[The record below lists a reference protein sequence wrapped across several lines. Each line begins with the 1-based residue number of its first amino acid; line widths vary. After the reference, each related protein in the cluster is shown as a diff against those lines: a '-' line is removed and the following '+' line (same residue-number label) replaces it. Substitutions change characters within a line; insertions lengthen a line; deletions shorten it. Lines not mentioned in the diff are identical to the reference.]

1 MHAGSTLS
9 PLKWNTG
16 FTEVTMARKPD
27 SHHVLPLFCDDL
39 IASCVDMTPACF
51 GAYMR
56 VLCYAWTRGGV
67 PDDEAACCRITG
79 GMEDGDWAV
88 IRARLIDLGDGRL
101 SHQRL
106 ELERQAVAELK
117 AKKAEAGR
125 KGGRPKAN
133 GKQTE
138 SKTKADT
145 AENGKQ
151 KESKTKAPT
160 PTPTPLC
167 IHTHAVDEFRQ
178 PGWAAAEWESF
189 VAVWN
194 VTERAAKWNVLS
206 PPDGWIDAAASPG
219 WLQKARQAIERLPRC
234 HYLEKPLAVT
244 QFIKQGWADRIIAGE
259 FDNAKPKHPQRGGRD
274 FADAP
279 APPREF
285 TGEVAEAFDRTRK
298 KLAAAKEG
306 I

>member
-1 MHAGSTLS
+1 
-9 PLKWNTG
+9 
-16 FTEVTMARKPD
+16 MARTPNN
-27 SHHVLPLFCDDL
+27 HHVLPLFCDDL
-39 IASCVDMTPACF
+39 IASCVDMTPARF

-56 VLCYAWTRGGV
+56 LLCYAWTRGGL
-67 PDDEAACCRITG
+67 PSDETACGRIAG
-79 GMEDGDWAV
+79 GFESGDWES
-88 IRARLIDLGDGRL
+88 IRARLVLLDQGTPDERL

-117 AKKAEAGR
+117 AKKAAAG
-125 KGGRPKAN
+125 KLGGRPKSTTKAN

-145 AENGKQ
+145 PQNGKQ
-151 KESKTKAPT
+151 NESKTKAPT

-167 IHTHAVDEFRQ
+167 IHTHAGDEFRQ
-178 PGWAAAEWESF
+178 PGWAATEWESF

-194 VTERAAKWNVLS
+194 VTERAAKWQVLS

-219 WLQKARQAIERLPRC
+219 WLQKARQAVERLPRC

-244 QFIKQGWADRIIAGE
+244 QFIQPGWADRILAGE
-259 FDNAKPKHPQRGGRD
+259 FDNAKARHGRQRGGSD

-279 APPREF
+279 APPRAF
-285 TGEVAEAFDRTRK
+285 TGDVAEAFDRTRR

-306 I
+306 T

>member
-1 MHAGSTLS
+1 
-9 PLKWNTG
+9 
-16 FTEVTMARKPD
+16 MARKPD

-79 GMEDGDWAV
+79 GMEHGDWAV
-88 IRARLIDLGDGRL
+88 IRGRLIALEDGRL

-138 SKTKADT
+138 SKTKAN
-145 AENGKQ
+145 EKQ
-151 KESKTKAPT
+151 NESKTKAPT
-160 PTPTPLC
+160 PTPSHLENT
-167 IHTHAVDEFRQ
+167 HTAREAENEWRQ
-178 PGWAAAEWESF
+178 PGWAATEWAAF

-194 VTERAAKWNVLS
+194 STQRAAKWDGLT
-206 PPDGWIDAAASPG
+206 PPDGWVDAAASPG
-219 WLQKARQAIERLPRC
+219 WLKKARQAMARLPRC
-234 HYLEKPLAVT
+234 QYFGNPLAVT
-244 QFIKQGWADRIIAGE
+244 QFIQPGWADRIIAGE
-259 FDNAKPKHPQRGGRD
+259 FDNAKAKNGRQADEKPPPKAWKDEYR
-274 FADAP
+274 P
-279 APPREF
+279 APYRSP
-285 TGEVAEAFDRTRK
+285 K
-298 KLAAAKEG
+298 QLAGLTPELG
-306 I
+306 ITEEDL